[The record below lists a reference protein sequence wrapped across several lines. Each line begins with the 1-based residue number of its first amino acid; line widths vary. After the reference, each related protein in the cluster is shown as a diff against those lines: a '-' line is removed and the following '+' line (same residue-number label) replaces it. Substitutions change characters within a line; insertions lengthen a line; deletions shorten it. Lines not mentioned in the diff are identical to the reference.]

1 MILRQRS
8 VSIRRGRT
16 GPVFLILSVFF
27 LGSLLETG
35 TFTSRRRRMMEEQI
49 RSRGVKS
56 RTVISAMLKIERH
69 LFVPENLRAKAYEDY
84 PLPIGMD
91 QTISQPYIVALMTE
105 LLDLS
110 KEDRVLEI
118 GTGSGYQA
126 AVLAELAGEVY
137 TMEIIPELAG
147 TARELLERVGL
158 GRKAGRTPLELS
170 GGERQRVAIARAI
183 LKNAPI
189 IVLDEATSSLDSE
202 SEELIQQALAKLM
215 KNKTVIV
222 IAHRLS
228 TIMKM
233 DRIIV
238 LENGKIVE
246 EGSHESLVKK
256 KNGLY
261 CRLWTK
267 QVGGF
272 IG

>member
-1 MILRQRS
+1 
-8 VSIRRGRT
+8 
-16 GPVFLILSVFF
+16 
-27 LGSLLETG
+27 
-35 TFTSRRRRMMEEQI
+35 MMEEQI

-147 TARELLERVGL
+147 TARELLER
-158 GRKAGRTPLELS
+158 
-170 GGERQRVAIARAI
+170 
-183 LKNAPI
+183 
-189 IVLDEATSSLDSE
+189 
-202 SEELIQQALAKLM
+202 
-215 KNKTVIV
+215 
-222 IAHRLS
+222 
-228 TIMKM
+228 
-233 DRIIV
+233 
-238 LENGKIVE
+238 
-246 EGSHESLVKK
+246 
-256 KNGLY
+256 
-261 CRLWTK
+261 
-267 QVGGF
+267 
-272 IG
+272 